1 MRRKPRIEFIM
12 LLLILAFV
20 AFPYL
25 MKGYQAF
32 LESRRQEKA
41 RIASEKRE
49 ADNQKILQEN
59 QKGEAL
65 LTKYNIRLLE
75 KEYPPLEKD
84 NQCSNSMYECRFNLM
99 IPDALFAYLIGE
111 IKDKKFGSDVQC
123 EKIKNKYIRLCPSG
137 EYFCDI
143 REDLESERNKYR
155 EILDSEPLEPTPTPS
170 QLDFLIIELQKK
182 GYNGSTNMSVQYGE
196 GIDGYYRMKSR
207 CDRLNFENH
216 FIEFEKEIP
225 NIEKMISQNKGNK
238 MVVNFNTNFFRN
250 YLLLKNEL
258 NDIDV
263 K

>member
-1 MRRKPRIEFIM
+1 MRRKPRIEFIL

-25 MKGYQAF
+25 AKGYQGF
-32 LESRRQEKA
+32 LESRRREQT
-41 RIASEKRE
+41 RIVSEKRE
-49 ADNQKILQEN
+49 ADNQKILREN
-59 QKGEAL
+59 QEGEAL
-65 LTKYNIRLLE
+65 LIKYNITLLE
-75 KEYPPLEKD
+75 KDYHC
-84 NQCSNSMYECRFNLM
+84 NNFQYECRLKLM

-143 REDLESERNKYR
+143 REDLELRRNKYR

-196 GIDGYYRMKSR
+196 GIDGYFHMKSS
-207 CDRLNFENH
+207 CDRLNFKNH

-225 NIEKMISQNKGNK
+225 SIEKMISQNKENQ